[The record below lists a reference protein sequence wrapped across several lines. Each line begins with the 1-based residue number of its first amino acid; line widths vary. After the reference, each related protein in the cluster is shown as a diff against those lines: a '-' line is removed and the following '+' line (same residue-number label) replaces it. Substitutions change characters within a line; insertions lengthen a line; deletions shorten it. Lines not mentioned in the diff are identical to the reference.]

1 MKKSFTILEVV
12 ISITI
17 FMILILFLYKV
28 LDQTK
33 YSNILISQK
42 EKELEISNR
51 LHDILLEDIAES
63 KEITSDMT
71 KDKNSLVKIETRNTY
86 HNPYYKHV
94 TYMIGAKF
102 KLLRIESLEV
112 FNAGANINMDL
123 FFKNAYIDI
132 LADDVELFELKN
144 SGLNYVFVIKQKDKE
159 RVFYNTYKLGD
170 IK

>member
-1 MKKSFTILEVV
+1 MKKAFTILEVV

-42 EKELEISNR
+42 EKELEVSNR

-63 KEITSDMT
+63 KQITIDMT
-71 KDKNSLVKIETRNTY
+71 KEKNSLVKIETTNTY

-94 TYMIGAKF
+94 TYVIGDTF
-102 KLLRIESLEV
+102 KLLRIESL
-112 FNAGANINMDL
+112 NAFSTGENVNMDL
-123 FFKNAYIDI
+123 FFENAFIDV
-132 LADDVELFELKN
+132 LANDVELFEVKN

-159 RVFYNTYKLGD
+159 RVFYNTYKLGE

>member
-1 MKKSFTILEVV
+1 MKKAFTLLELV
-12 ISITI
+12 ISISI

-33 YSNILISQK
+33 YSNTLLL
-42 EKELEISNR
+42 EKGKQLEISNR

-63 KEITSDMT
+63 KKVSITMT
-71 KDKNSLVKIETRNTY
+71 KEKNSLVRIETRNSY

-94 TYMIGAKF
+94 TYMISSNF

-112 FNAGANINMDL
+112 FNTGENVNIDL
-123 FFKNAYIDI
+123 FLENAYIDI
-132 LADDVELFELKN
+132 LANDVELFEVKN
-144 SGLNYVFVIKQKDKE
+144 SELNYVFVIKEKDKE
-159 RVFYNTYKLGD
+159 RVFYNTYILGE

>member
-1 MKKSFTILEVV
+1 MKKAFTLLEVV
-12 ISITI
+12 ISISI

-33 YSNILISQK
+33 YSNTLLLKK

-63 KEITSDMT
+63 RSITINMT
-71 KDKNSLVKIETRNTY
+71 KEKNSFVKIETANVY

-94 TYMIGAKF
+94 TYMISSNF

-112 FNAGANINMDL
+112 FNAGENVNMDL
-123 FFKNAYIDI
+123 FLKNAYIDV
-132 LADDVELFELKN
+132 LANEVELFEVKN
-144 SGLNYVFVIKQKDKE
+144 SDLNYVFVIKQKEKE
-159 RVFYNTYKLGD
+159 RVFYNTYKLGE
-170 IK
+170 IQ